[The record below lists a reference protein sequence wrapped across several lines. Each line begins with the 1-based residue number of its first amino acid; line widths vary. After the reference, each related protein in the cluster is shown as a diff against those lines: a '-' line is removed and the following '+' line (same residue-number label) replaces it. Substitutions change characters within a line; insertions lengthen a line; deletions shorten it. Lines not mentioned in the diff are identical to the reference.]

1 MQMVGEVQ
9 VAQGAT
15 QEEQIGVD
23 VVVPELLFM
32 YSPDWQAEI
41 QVFEAVSRIG
51 VELLWLHYVQFVETS
66 EHWLQG
72 SIQLKQVSEFRGE
85 KVDAGQET

>member
-32 YSPDWQAEI
+32 YSPD
-41 QVFEAVSRIG
+41 
-51 VELLWLHYVQFVETS
+51 
-66 EHWLQG
+66 
-72 SIQLKQVSEFRGE
+72 
-85 KVDAGQET
+85 